1 MRLEGTYT
9 RKRKF
14 IFETARNF
22 VRISLLASKIL
33 ICLKVLYSN
42 YLIKFD
48 ACLRSRSRNSEN
60 SDEVSR
66 KSMKSLAN

>member
-14 IFETARNF
+14 IFETARKF
-22 VRISLLASKIL
+22 VRI
-33 ICLKVLYSN
+33 N

-48 ACLRSRSRNSEN
+48 ACQRSRSRNSEN